1 MPQIEKISGKCV
13 NRRVNR
19 TTRTVASGNKAAKSS
34 GNLYNLQDPEAPYL
48 RWGRVVDTAPQV
60 RVRRAHDRARDQ
72 LADLAVLNQRL
83 SMASNTA
90 AETKA
95 EVEAAAAVR
104 RRVDYLKRRRR
115 NWELV
120 YQYVTNE
127 DALCTLETIEEANRK
142 IEAALSEGT
151 TEGAGVGA
159 MKRRLEELQKEVGAA
174 QTKLDLT
181 QARLESNIARIEEL
195 KEEARRLQK
204 THDDSDDDS
213 SIRNTA
219 SSAAAVKAKAA
230 LTLAP
235 PATPQRQLDNQQQ
248 ASPSPSILSSNP
260 IDTERREALIKR
272 RGLQSSLELE
282 DELRNH
288 WFAVQFADKVKS
300 DMMLPFEL
308 FGESWVLFRDA
319 QGRAACV
326 RDECAHRACPL
337 SAGSCVDGE
346 LQCAYHGWKFNGSGE
361 CTAMPSTKFCR
372 GIRVSALPIEEAD
385 GLIWV
390 WPGWREAGAV
400 PLGAT
405 LPPAGY
411 TIHSELELE
420 VPVEHGL
427 LIENLLDLAHAPF
440 THTSTFARGWAVPD
454 VVSFQAGKMLSGNW
468 NPYPIDMAFNPPCM
482 TASLIGLSKPG
493 QLSSGARALDCANHL
508 HQVHIC
514 LPSKKGHTRLLYRMS
529 MDFMGW
535 VKYIPGIQ
543 SFWKSIAQ
551 QVLGEDLVLVTG
563 QQARLEQGGDT
574 WSHPVS
580 YDKIAVRYRRWR
592 NAVAEGGADGSTAV
606 AQAASA
612 RANAGEIFDVDDDRH
627 VYFDGSDI
635 EEGK

>member
-1 MPQIEKISGKCV
+1 
-13 NRRVNR
+13 
-19 TTRTVASGNKAAKSS
+19 
-34 GNLYNLQDPEAPYL
+34 
-48 RWGRVVDTAPQV
+48 
-60 RVRRAHDRARDQ
+60 
-72 LADLAVLNQRL
+72 
-83 SMASNTA
+83 MASSTEV
-90 AETKA
+90 ETKE
-95 EVEAAAAVR
+95 EVAAAAAVR
-104 RRVDYLKRRRR
+104 HRVDYLKRRRR

-142 IEAALSEGT
+142 VEAALSEGT

-159 MKRRLEELQKEVGAA
+159 MKRRLEELQKEVSAA
-174 QTKLDLT
+174 QAKLDST

-195 KEEARRLQK
+195 KAEAKRLQT
-204 THDDSDDDS
+204 THDSPEEESKNS
-213 SIRNTA
+213 SSLPSLKVA
-219 SSAAAVKAKAA
+219 P
-230 LTLAP
+230 P
-235 PATPQRQLDNQQQ
+235 PATTPQPSTTPQLVPQKQPNTKST
-248 ASPSPSILSSNP
+248 SPNTLPSNP
-260 IDTERREALIKR
+260 IDAERRDALIKR
-272 RGLQSSLELE
+272 RGLQNGLELE

-288 WFAVQFADKVKS
+288 WFAVQFADKVKP
-300 DMMLPFEL
+300 DMMVPFEL

-319 QGRAACV
+319 EGRAACV

-337 SAGSCVDGE
+337 SAGTCVDGE
-346 LQCAYHGWKFNGSGE
+346 LQCAYHGWKFNGAGE

-390 WPGWREAGAV
+390 WPGWREAGPI

-405 LPPAGY
+405 MPPQGY

-454 VVSFQAGKMLSGNW
+454 IVSFQAGKMLSGNW

-493 QLSSGARALDCANHL
+493 ELSSGARALDCENHL

-535 VKYIPGIQ
+535 VKYVPGIQ
-543 SFWKSIAQ
+543 SFWKSIAE

-563 QQARLEQGGDT
+563 QQARMEQGADT

-592 NAVAEGGADGSTAV
+592 NAVAEGGADGSTAI

-627 VYFDGSDI
+627 VYFDSADLESDV
-635 EEGK
+635 EV

>member
-1 MPQIEKISGKCV
+1 
-13 NRRVNR
+13 
-19 TTRTVASGNKAAKSS
+19 
-34 GNLYNLQDPEAPYL
+34 
-48 RWGRVVDTAPQV
+48 
-60 RVRRAHDRARDQ
+60 
-72 LADLAVLNQRL
+72 
-83 SMASNTA
+83 MASNSE

-127 DALCTLETIEEANRK
+127 DALCTLENIEEANRK
-142 IEAALSEGT
+142 VEAALSEET
-151 TEGAGVGA
+151 TEGAGVSA
-159 MKRRLEELQKEVGAA
+159 MKRRLQELQKEVGAA
-174 QTKLDLT
+174 QSKLDLT

-195 KEEARRLQK
+195 KEEAKRLQK
-204 THDDSDDDS
+204 THDESDDDS
-213 SIRNTA
+213 SNTI
-219 SSAAAVKAKAA
+219 AAAA
-230 LTLAP
+230 LMLAP
-235 PATPQRQLDNQQQ
+235 PATPQRQREQQQ
-248 ASPSPSILSSNP
+248 QPASPSPSILPSIP
-260 IDTERREALIKR
+260 IDTERRDALLKR

-288 WFAVQFADKVKS
+288 WFAVQFADKLKP

-346 LQCAYHGWKFNGSGE
+346 IQCAYHGWKFNGTGE
-361 CTAMPSTKFCR
+361 CTDMPSTKFCR

-390 WPGWREAGAV
+390 WPGWREAGPV
-400 PLGAT
+400 PVGAT

-493 QLSSGARALDCANHL
+493 QLSAGARALDCANHL

-592 NAVAEGGADGSTAV
+592 NAVGEGGADGSAAA

-627 VYFDGSDI
+627 VYFDASDT
-635 EEGK
+635 EDRK

>member
-1 MPQIEKISGKCV
+1 
-13 NRRVNR
+13 
-19 TTRTVASGNKAAKSS
+19 
-34 GNLYNLQDPEAPYL
+34 
-48 RWGRVVDTAPQV
+48 
-60 RVRRAHDRARDQ
+60 VRRAHDRARDQ

-83 SMASNTA
+83 AMASSTE

-95 EVEAAAAVR
+95 ESEAAAAVR
-104 RRVDYLKRRRR
+104 HRVDYLKRRRR

-120 YQYVTNE
+120 YQYVTND
-127 DALCTLETIEEANRK
+127 DALCTLETIEEANRQV
-142 IEAALSEGT
+142 EAALSEGT
-151 TEGAGVGA
+151 TEGAGVNA

-174 QTKLDLT
+174 QAKLDLT
-181 QARLESNIARIEEL
+181 QSRLESNIARIEEL
-195 KEEARRLQK
+195 KEEAKRLQR
-204 THDDSDDDS
+204 THDSDDDS
-213 SIRNTA
+213 SSNNVTSAA
-219 SSAAAVKAKAA
+219 SS
-230 LTLAP
+230 LRTLMP
-235 PATPQRQLDNQQQ
+235 PTPQRQLDQQHTTSSSS
-248 ASPSPSILSSNP
+248 APPLPSNP
-260 IDTERREALIKR
+260 IDVDRRDVLIKR
-272 RGLQSSLELE
+272 RGLQSSLQLE

-288 WFAVQFADKVKS
+288 WFAVQFADKVQP

-308 FGESWVLFRDA
+308 FGEPWVLFRDA
-319 QGRAACV
+319 EGRAACV

-337 SAGSCVDGE
+337 SAGSCIDGE
-346 LQCAYHGWKFNGSGE
+346 LQCAYHGWKFNGAGE

-372 GIRVSALPIEEAD
+372 GIRVSALPVEEAD

-390 WPGWREAGAV
+390 WPGWREAGPV

-405 LPPAGY
+405 LPPQGY

-440 THTSTFARGWAVPD
+440 THTSTFARGWPVPD
-454 VVSFQAGKMLSGNW
+454 VVSFQAAKMLSGNW
-468 NPYPIDMAFNPPCM
+468 APYPIDMAFNPPCM

-493 QLSSGARALDCANHL
+493 QLPSGARALDCANHL

-535 VKYIPGIQ
+535 VQYIPGIQ

-592 NAVAEGGADGSTAV
+592 NAVAEGGADGSTAI

-612 RANAGEIFDVDDDRH
+612 RANAGEVFDVDDDRH
-627 VYFDGSDI
+627 LYYDAASEAD
-635 EEGK
+635 ER

>member
-1 MPQIEKISGKCV
+1 MVE
-13 NRRVNR
+13 
-19 TTRTVASGNKAAKSS
+19 
-34 GNLYNLQDPEAPYL
+34 
-48 RWGRVVDTAPQV
+48 TAPRL
-60 RVRRAHDRARDQ
+60 RVRRARDRALDQ

-83 SMASNTA
+83 AMSSNTE

-95 EVEAAAAVR
+95 EAEAAAAVR

-120 YQYVTNE
+120 YQYVTKD
-127 DALCTLETIEEANRK
+127 DALCTLETIEKANRAV
-142 IEAALSEGT
+142 EAALSEGT
-151 TEGAGVGA
+151 AEGAGVNA
-159 MKRRLEELQKEVGAA
+159 MKRRLEELQKEVGTA
-174 QTKLDLT
+174 QAKLDAT
-181 QARLESNIARIEEL
+181 QARLESKIARIEEL
-195 KEEARRLQK
+195 KAEARRLQR
-204 THDDSDDDS
+204 THDDDS
-213 SIRNTA
+213 SINNSISNTA
-219 SSAAAVKAKAA
+219 ETAALD

-235 PATPQRQLDNQQQ
+235 P
-248 ASPSPSILSSNP
+248 SPSHIPVVTPKATTTITPLPVYP
-260 IDTERREALIKR
+260 IDKRRDLLIKR

-288 WFAVQFADKVKS
+288 WFAVQFADRVKP
-300 DMMLPFEL
+300 DMMVPFEL
-308 FGESWVLFRDA
+308 FGEPWVLFRDA
-319 QGRAACV
+319 QGHAACV

-337 SAGSCVDGE
+337 SAGSCTDGE
-346 LQCAYHGWKFNGSGE
+346 LQCAYHGWKFNGAGE

-372 GIRVSALPIEEAD
+372 GIRVSALPVEEAD

-390 WPGWREAGAV
+390 WPGWREAGPV

-411 TIHSELELE
+411 TIHSELEIE

-535 VKYIPGIQ
+535 VKYVPGIQ
-543 SFWKSIAQ
+543 SFWKSIAG
-551 QVLGEDLVLVTG
+551 QVLGEDLVLVKG
-563 QQARLEQGGDT
+563 QQERMENGADT
-574 WSHPVS
+574 WGHPVS

-592 NAVAEGGADGSTAV
+592 NAVAEGGADGSTAQ

-612 RANAGEIFDVDDDRH
+612 RANAGEVFSVDDDEH
-627 VYFDGSDI
+627 VYYG
-635 EEGK
+635 EESEEESGK